1 MRLTI
6 DKEQFLKALNNASH
20 AVAAK
25 GPMPLLTNLKLDLNE
40 KGLEVTGSN
49 QDITVKATVPY
60 MIGDKEIIRNAGI
73 GSTLVNAHILTEI
86 VRQIEGAELSIE
98 VIDDAIVK
106 IDDGKSS
113 FKLNCIK
120 AEEYPDI
127 DLEPSGVS
135 FEMKCADLTAI
146 VEQSAFAASMK
157 EQRALLM
164 GFNPRADNGI
174 LVATATDSARLARK
188 QIAIDSDVKF
198 SCNIPAKI
206 ILDIVHLFEN
216 AEKVTVAISDKK
228 ALFDFDST
236 VVTSRL
242 IPGDYPVTDSII
254 PATFNYFLEANSQEL
269 LSAMERVRV
278 LSGDNEPV
286 VKLAMQEDEVEVS
299 AKSDTNGSALEKIS
313 TFQFN
318 GERLAVSFNSQ
329 FVIDAIKAVKS
340 DDVTICFIGE
350 MKPFVVKN
358 PKDDS
363 VIELITPMR
372 TF

>member
-1 MRLTI
+1 MRLSI
-6 DKEQFLKALNNASH
+6 DKTQFLKALNSASH
-20 AVAAK
+20 AVASK
-25 GPMPLLTNLKLDLNE
+25 GPLPLLSNLKLDLNE

-60 MIGDKEIIRNAGI
+60 MIGDKEIIRNAGV

-127 DLEPSGVS
+127 DLEPTGAS
-135 FEMKCADLTAI
+135 FEMKCADLTAL
-146 VEQSAFAASMK
+146 VEQSAFAASAK
-157 EQRALLM
+157 EQRPVLTGL
-164 GFNPRADNGI
+164 NLRAENGL

-188 QIAIDSDVKF
+188 QVAIDSDVKF
-198 SCNIPAKI
+198 SCNVPARN

-216 AEKVTVAISDKK
+216 AEKVTLAISDKK
-228 ALFDFDST
+228 ILFDFDST
-236 VVTSRL
+236 IVTSRL

-254 PATFNYFLEANSQEL
+254 PATFNFFLEANAQEL
-269 LSAMERVRV
+269 LSAMGRVRV
-278 LSGDNEPV
+278 LSVDSEPV
-286 VKLAMQEDEVEVS
+286 VKLTMQEDEVEVS
-299 AKSDTNGSALEKIS
+299 AKSDANGSGLEKIS
-313 TFQFN
+313 TFQFT

-329 FVIDAIKAVKS
+329 FVIDAIRAVKS